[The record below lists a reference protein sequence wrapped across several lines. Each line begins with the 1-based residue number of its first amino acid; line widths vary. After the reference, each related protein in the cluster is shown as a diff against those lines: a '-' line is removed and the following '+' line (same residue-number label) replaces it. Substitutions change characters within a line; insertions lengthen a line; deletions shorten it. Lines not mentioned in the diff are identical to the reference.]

1 MRGQSVKDMLQKGQ
15 VSRVKFLLFAVAGSA
30 GLSPEQRVP
39 FHDRTFLSIPPFM
52 QLNMST
58 DIQQQ
63 FDDILQKLLS
73 ADNETRSSAEV
84 SFYLYYSINSL
95 RFYSAD

>member
-30 GLSPEQRVP
+30 GLSQEQRVS

-52 QLNMST
+52 QLSMST

-84 SFYLYYSINSL
+84 SYY
-95 RFYSAD
+95 

>member
-1 MRGQSVKDMLQKGQ
+1 MRGQSVKDLLQKGQ

-39 FHDRTFLSIPPFM
+39 FHNRTFLSIPPFM

-84 SFYLYYSINSL
+84 SYY
-95 RFYSAD
+95 